1 MSVDFIFCP
10 WCGAKR
16 GVQRA
21 QQIDARI
28 DEPKAEFERFSREEQ
43 QKRIIHMARILDDL
57 EKDLSALAL
66 SEEMHK

>member
-1 MSVDFIFCP
+1 MNVEFIFCP

-16 GVQRA
+16 GAYRLPP
-21 QQIDARI
+21 DEEF
-28 DEPKAEFERFSREEQ
+28 DEPKTEFERFSRVEQ

>member
-1 MSVDFIFCP
+1 MNVEFIFCP

-16 GVQRA
+16 GAHRLPP
-21 QQIDARI
+21 
-28 DEPKAEFERFSREEQ
+28 DEEFDESKEDEKFSRAWQ
-43 QKRIIHMARILDDL
+43 QKRIIHMVRILDDL